1 MNHEYTFGS
10 EGFFGYAPQK
20 DFYYYSLAHFLP
32 IILLG
37 IAIFLTYRFRDKLR
51 NSKHEENIRFALGAT
66 CIFAELFYF
75 LRLLYVGAGTSGNQ
89 MINYLP
95 IEVCQWMAII
105 AGFMMMKKSRHM
117 FDLCYYICLTLGVMP
132 LIMPAVIEQT
142 GPGYF
147 RYYQF
152 WAEHLTPIYCVFY
165 MMFVQQMRPD
175 YKKVYK
181 PFILLAIMAS
191 IAIPANL
198 LIPNGDFMYLQG
210 EPAGNSILTY
220 FPKNLVLRLLCFT
233 GIVIALFTLVSLPQI
248 IREIKAKKAQSATAT
263 EAEPVAQADQ
273 Q

>member
-20 DFYYYSLAHFLP
+20 DFHYYSLAHFLP

-37 IAIFLTYRFRDKLR
+37 IAIFLTYRFQDKIR
-51 NSKHEENIRFALGAT
+51 NSKHEENLRFALGAT

-75 LRLLYVGAGTSGNQ
+75 IRLLYVGAGTSGNQ
-89 MINYLP
+89 LINYLP

-117 FDLCYYICLTLGVMP
+117 FDICYYVCLTLGVMP
-132 LIMPAVIEQT
+132 LIMPAVIENC

-152 WAEHLTPIYCVFY
+152 WAEHLVPIYCVFY
-165 MMFVQQMRPD
+165 MLFVHKMRPD

-181 PFILLAIMAS
+181 PFALLAILAS
-191 IAIPANL
+191 IAIPANM
-198 LIPNGDFMYLQG
+198 LIPNGDFMFLQG
-210 EPAGNSILTY
+210 EPAGDSIVSI
-220 FPKNLVLRLLCFT
+220 FPKNIWVRLLCFA
-233 GIVIALFTLVSLPQI
+233 GIVTALFALVSLPQI
-248 IREIKAKKAQSATAT
+248 ISEIKTKKAQKLNT
-263 EAEPVAQADQ
+263 PVAEE
-273 Q
+273 